1 MSIRETIA
9 EDYPDLL
16 VLEPNYFDKAII
28 GMVQRIGL
36 DAICYDRDKVLE
48 ILMEEEGMSFEDAVE
63 HFEYNIIGSWV
74 GDSTPLFLSYATF
87 PSIE

>member
-1 MSIRETIA
+1 
-9 EDYPDLL
+9 
-16 VLEPNYFDKAII
+16 VLEPAYFDKAII

>member
-36 DAICYDRDKVLE
+36 DAICYDKDKVLD
-48 ILMEEEGMSFEDAVE
+48 ILMEEEGMSYEDALE

-74 GDSTPLFLSYATF
+74 GDSTPLFLSYS
-87 PSIE
+87 SIE